1 MPLCHLS
8 PPYQQELNLLI
19 IPLIIPAP
27 YLVRGK
33 LQQESISSGSLFS
46 QGQAWIPVST
56 GMTEWNMQNQ
66 KQLS

>member
-8 PPYQQELNLLI
+8 PPYQQKMNLLI
-19 IPLIIPAP
+19 ISLVIPAP
-27 YLVRGK
+27 YRARGK

-56 GMTEWNMQNQ
+56 PAR
-66 KQLS
+66 